1 MGTNGWTR
9 TAAAAA
15 LVAMLAMGCSS
26 GDDEGETSATEPPAS
41 SSTSAASAPEAALEP
56 LDDQTPPPSING
68 LVVDGDTIWIASIAG
83 DEVVQVDRATGALLA
98 RFPADGA
105 TPDDVAVD
113 DEGTVWVTG
122 FGDGSVARIAE
133 GTYEVVATTGVGVNP
148 VDIGPDG
155 TVYVATW
162 GEGGTLWTIDPASG
176 EATVAA
182 EDLPDVNGFS
192 VQPDGTVLAP
202 SGGLRGPGAVVRI
215 DPADGSVTTV
225 VDGLPPVLASAAA
238 PDGTYVVLAN
248 ATGERFEVDAEAG
261 TATSLGTVDGG
272 PFDNMAFAP
281 DGTLY
286 LSSFVEPLLVVVTPE
301 GEVSTLPIGG

>member
-1 MGTNGWTR
+1 MT
-9 TAAAAA
+9 TAVAAA
-15 LVAMLAMGCSS
+15 LVAAAATGCSS
-26 GDDEGETSATEPPAS
+26 GDDDEGAAGTTEAAAASTTTTSAPDE
-41 SSTSAASAPEAALEP
+41 APEP
-56 LDDQTPPPSING
+56 LADQTPPPSING
-68 LVVDGDTIWIASIAG
+68 LAVDGDTLWIASIAG

-113 DEGTVWVTG
+113 DDGTVWVTG

-148 VDIGPDG
+148 VDVGPDG

-225 VDGLPPVLASAAA
+225 VDGLPAVLASAAA

-272 PFDNMAFAP
+272 PFDNLAFAA

-286 LSSFVEPLLVVVTPE
+286 LSSFVEPLLVVVAPD
-301 GEVSTLPIGG
+301 GSVSTLPVGG

>member
-1 MGTNGWTR
+1 MV
-9 TAAAAA
+9 AAA
-15 LVAMLAMGCSS
+15 LVAATATGCSS
-26 GDDEGETSATEPPAS
+26 GDDGEGAAGTTEP
-41 SSTSAASAPEAALEP
+41 TAASTTTTATTEPAAEP

-83 DEVVQVDRATGALLA
+83 DEVVQIDRATGALLA

-105 TPDDVAVD
+105 TPDDVAVAD
-113 DEGTVWVTG
+113 DGTVWVTG
-122 FGDGSVARIAE
+122 FGDGSVARIAA
-133 GTYEVVATTGVGVNP
+133 GTYEVVTSTGVGVNP
-148 VDIGPDG
+148 VDVGPDG

-162 GEGGTLWTIDPASG
+162 GEGGTLWTIDPTSG

-182 EDLPDVNGFS
+182 EGLPDVNGFS

-225 VDGLPPVLASAAA
+225 VDDLPPVLASAAA

-248 ATGERFEVDAEAG
+248 ATGERFEVDPEAG

-272 PFDNMAFAP
+272 PFDNLAFAA

-286 LSSFVEPLLVVVTPE
+286 LSSFVEPLLVVVAPD
-301 GEVSTLPIGG
+301 GGVSTLPIGG

>member
-1 MGTNGWTR
+1 MR
-9 TAAAAA
+9 TAAAATLLA
-15 LVAMLAMGCSS
+15 AVATGCSS
-26 GDDEGETSATEPPAS
+26 DDDEGAATTTSVEATS
-41 SSTSAASAPEAALEP
+41 SSTTEVAAEP
-56 LDDQTPPPSING
+56 LADQTPPPSING

-83 DEVVQVDRATGALLA
+83 DEVVQIDRATGALLA

-113 DEGTVWVTG
+113 ADGTVWVTG
-122 FGDGSVARIAE
+122 FGDGSVARIAD
-133 GTYEVVATTGVGVNP
+133 GTYEVVTTTGVGVNP

-176 EATVAA
+176 EATVVA
-182 EDLPDVNGFS
+182 EDLPDVNGFA

-225 VDGLPPVLASAAA
+225 VDELPPVLASAAA
-238 PDGTYVVLAN
+238 PDGAYIVLAN
-248 ATGERFEVDAEAG
+248 ATGERFEVDAETG

-272 PFDNMAFAP
+272 PFDNLAFGA

-286 LSSFVEPLLVVVTPE
+286 LSSFIEPLLVVVSPD